1 MLLTEQGALL
11 EKKARRIL
19 LEHENAIQQVT
30 DSFQG
35 NHSISFGAI
44 MSMAP
49 YLIPEL
55 LAYLEGVDR
64 AALLIEENFTEALIE
79 KVRQG
84 LLDFAIM
91 SSPIEASDLLVQ
103 VLGREHFVA
112 VLPLSHPLYEA
123 GRSVTLE
130 QLLQEPFLELSQL
143 HCAGRQIQEICQLA
157 SRQRNT
163 VFRSSQIETIRRLVA
178 IGKGVTILPKM
189 SLVGDH
195 GLGPM
200 PLAGLEL
207 TRDYLVQHQDRY
219 VSKSAHKL
227 IAALKQVCE
236 RFLDA

>member
-1 MLLTEQGALL
+1 
-11 EKKARRIL
+11 
-19 LEHENAIQQVT
+19 
-30 DSFQG
+30 
-35 NHSISFGAI
+35 

-55 LAYLEGVDR
+55 LADLEGVDR

-143 HCAGRQIQEICQLA
+143 HCAGRQIRKFVSWQA
-157 SRQRNT
+157 VS
-163 VFRSSQIETIRRLVA
+163 VIRYFVA
-178 IGKGVTILPKM
+178 RKLKRFVVWLP
-189 SLVGDH
+189 LRR
-195 GLGPM
+195 
-200 PLAGLEL
+200 A
-207 TRDYLVQHQDRY
+207 
-219 VSKSAHKL
+219 
-227 IAALKQVCE
+227 
-236 RFLDA
+236 